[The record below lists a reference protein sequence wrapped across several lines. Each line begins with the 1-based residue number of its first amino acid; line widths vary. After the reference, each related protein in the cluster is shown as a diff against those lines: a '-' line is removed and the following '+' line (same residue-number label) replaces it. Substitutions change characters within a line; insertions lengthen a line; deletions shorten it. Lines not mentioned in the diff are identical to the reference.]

1 MTSRR
6 LLLLRAVGAFL
17 ALPGV
22 MAFVVPLLIATPALR
37 EGRFHLIALV
47 PLVLGGG
54 LLFWCVR
61 QFFTEGRGTLAP
73 WAPPRQLV
81 TGGPYAY
88 SRNPMYV
95 AIVLILIGWVLA
107 FRVTGVVVYALAL
120 LIAFHLRVRLG
131 EEPRLS

>member
-6 LLLLRAVGAFL
+6 LLFLRAVGAFL

-22 MAFVVPLLIATPALR
+22 VAFLVPLLLAAPALR

-47 PLVLGGG
+47 PLALGVA
-54 LLFWCVR
+54 LLVWCAR

-88 SRNPMYV
+88 SRNPMYIAV
-95 AIVLILIGWVLA
+95 ALILIGWVLA
-107 FRVTGVVVYALAL
+107 FTPWV
-120 LIAFHLRVRLG
+120 LRSLRIYTT
-131 EEPRLS
+131 PRADGRPG